1 MSAIDVHLQW
11 VEVRDEISIRF
22 ACAAGPLPRK
32 LVISNAARLVT
43 PPDEIA
49 KAIGFGI
56 FKALRES
63 QRDAA
68 FATYGEEWAQH
79 MPAHRMY
86 SPPTEEE
93 KSVIV
98 EAIKML
104 EAAGMTIPKGGA

>member
-1 MSAIDVHLQW
+1 MSAVDVRPES
-11 VEVRDEISIRF
+11 VDVRDAISIRF

-32 LVISNAARLVT
+32 LVISNAARLLT

-49 KAIGFGI
+49 KTIGFGI

-68 FATYGEEWAQH
+68 FAIYGEEWAQH
-79 MPAHRMY
+79 MPGHRMY

-93 KSVIV
+93 KAVIV

-104 EAAGMTIPKGGA
+104 EAAGMKIPEGAE